1 LDQQHK
7 LIPGEALIYENVDG
21 VIYAR
26 YRDPP
31 HNTTPRW
38 IIGGDPVALQKLR
51 GELFSWADWQEM
63 MELSLKYPAIK
74 TQMKKLVNLYYL
86 CKENE

>member
-1 LDQQHK
+1 VEQKSK
-7 LIPGEALIYENVDG
+7 LIPGAALIYEQVDG
-21 VIYAR
+21 VTFAR

-31 HNTTPRW
+31 HNKTPRW
-38 IIGGDPVALQKLR
+38 IVGGDPVALQKLK